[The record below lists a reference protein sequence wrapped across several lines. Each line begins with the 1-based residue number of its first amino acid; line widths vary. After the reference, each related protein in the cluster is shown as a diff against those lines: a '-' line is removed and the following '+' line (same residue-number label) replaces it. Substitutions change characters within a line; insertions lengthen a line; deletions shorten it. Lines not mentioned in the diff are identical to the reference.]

1 MWPSHTMTFGPGAT
15 AAKAAQFARFPQVAA
30 GKIGSSTKATVTH
43 AAQRDRR
50 PRKSTVTSHPKVV
63 ESAPVGEMAV
73 AWQLLAAACA
83 VGALLT
89 GDFSWASLCIAAP
102 FLLMGGLLALAA
114 LWALCREQGLVTRG
128 AYRWI
133 RHPYFLGILLML
145 AGAII
150 MMRSLPAL
158 ILLFPAVRITLVRAR
173 REEHNLALCFGD
185 AYLVY
190 RARVPFIFPLRPRL
204 RRVRAR

>member
-1 MWPSHTMTFGPGAT
+1 
-15 AAKAAQFARFPQVAA
+15 V
-30 GKIGSSTKATVTH
+30 ST
-43 AAQRDRR
+43 
-50 PRKSTVTSHPKVV
+50 HPKVV

-73 AWQLLAAACA
+73 VWQLLAAACA

-89 GDFSWASLCIAAP
+89 GNFTWASLCIAAP
-102 FLLMGGLLALAA
+102 FLLMGGLLVVAA
-114 LWALCREQGLVTRG
+114 LWAIGWEQELVTRG
-128 AYRWI
+128 PYRWI

-158 ILLFPAVRITLVRAR
+158 ILFYPAVWITLVRAR
-173 REEHNLALCFGD
+173 REEYNLALCFGD

-190 RARVPFIFPLRPRL
+190 RARVPFIFPLRSPL
-204 RRVRAR
+204 RNARER

>member
-1 MWPSHTMTFGPGAT
+1 MS
-15 AAKAAQFARFPQVAA
+15 
-30 GKIGSSTKATVTH
+30 
-43 AAQRDRR
+43 
-50 PRKSTVTSHPKVV
+50 SHPKVV

-83 VGALLT
+83 VSALLT

-114 LWALCREQGLVTRG
+114 LWALGWGPELVTRG
-128 AYRWI
+128 PYRWI

-158 ILLFPAVRITLVRAR
+158 ILFYPAVRITLVRAR
-173 REEHNLALCFGD
+173 REEHNLALRFGD
-185 AYLVY
+185 AYLAY
-190 RARVPFIFPLRPRL
+190 GARVPFIFPLRPPL
-204 RRVRAR
+204 PGARER

>member
-1 MWPSHTMTFGPGAT
+1 MS
-15 AAKAAQFARFPQVAA
+15 
-30 GKIGSSTKATVTH
+30 
-43 AAQRDRR
+43 
-50 PRKSTVTSHPKVV
+50 SHPKVV

-102 FLLMGGLLALAA
+102 FLLTGGLLALAA
-114 LWALCREQGLVTRG
+114 LWALGWEQKLVTRG
-128 AYRWI
+128 PYRWI
-133 RHPYFLGILLML
+133 RQPYFLGILLML

-158 ILLFPAVRITLVRAR
+158 ILFYPAVWITLVRAR

-190 RARVPFIFPLRPRL
+190 RARVPFIFPLRPPL
-204 RRVRAR
+204 RGARER

>member
-1 MWPSHTMTFGPGAT
+1 MSS
-15 AAKAAQFARFPQVAA
+15 RPQ
-30 GKIGSSTKATVTH
+30 
-43 AAQRDRR
+43 
-50 PRKSTVTSHPKVV
+50 VV

-102 FLLMGGLLALAA
+102 FLLLGGLLVLAA
-114 LWALCREQGLVTRG
+114 LWTLGWEQELVTRG
-128 AYRWI
+128 PYRWI

-145 AGAII
+145 VGAII

-158 ILLFPAVRITLVRAR
+158 ILFYPVVRVTLLRAR
-173 REEHNLALCFGD
+173 REEYNLALRFGD
-185 AYLVY
+185 AYLEY
-190 RARVPFIFPLRPRL
+190 RARVPFILPLRRPLPRPL
-204 RRVRAR
+204 WG

>member
-1 MWPSHTMTFGPGAT
+1 VS
-15 AAKAAQFARFPQVAA
+15 
-30 GKIGSSTKATVTH
+30 
-43 AAQRDRR
+43 
-50 PRKSTVTSHPKVV
+50 SHPKVV

-102 FLLMGGLLALAA
+102 FLLMGGLLVLAA
-114 LWALCREQGLVTRG
+114 LWALGWEQGLVTRG
-128 AYRWI
+128 PYRWI

-158 ILLFPAVRITLVRAR
+158 ILFYPAVRITLVRAR
-173 REEHNLALCFGD
+173 REEHNLALRFGD

-190 RARVPFIFPLRPRL
+190 RAQVPFIFPLRPPL
-204 RRVRAR
+204 RGARTR